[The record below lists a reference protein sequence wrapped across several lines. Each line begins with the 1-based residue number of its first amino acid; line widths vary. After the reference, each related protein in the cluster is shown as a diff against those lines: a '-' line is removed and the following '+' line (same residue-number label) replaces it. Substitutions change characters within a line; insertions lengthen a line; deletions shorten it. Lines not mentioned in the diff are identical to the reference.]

1 MPLDLCCNFLTF
13 KQKFLASAMKS
24 CFVVLSINYNLPLKK
39 SCCYFSKKKMKM
51 MACVWIPCKAKENEC
66 ANCFCLQN
74 AAVPLFRFTGSFN

>member
-39 SCCYFSKKKMKM
+39 SYVVISQKKN
-51 MACVWIPCKAKENEC
+51 ENDGM
-66 ANCFCLQN
+66 CLD
-74 AAVPLFRFTGSFN
+74 SM